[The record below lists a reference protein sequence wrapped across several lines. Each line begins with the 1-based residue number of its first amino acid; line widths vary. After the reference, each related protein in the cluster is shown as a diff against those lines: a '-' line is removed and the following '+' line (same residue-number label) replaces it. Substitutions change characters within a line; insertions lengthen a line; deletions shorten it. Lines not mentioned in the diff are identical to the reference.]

1 MKIMDLRLIEIFHA
15 VMQHRSVTEAARAL
29 GISQPAVSAALK
41 RLEQNVGFVLFRR
54 ESRHIVATAEAHL
67 LHGEAMHALGGF
79 SQLEDT
85 AAGISAGQRGVLTIA
100 SSPGPGIAWLPEI
113 VSRFRRDR
121 PLTQIRLLT
130 RSSDNVRSLVS
141 SRAFDIGIAE
151 PPFDRT
157 NTVLKRYKF
166 PIQCVMPAM
175 HALAAYEAITPN
187 LLEGSDLII
196 TPGSRTSYAAI
207 SRAFE
212 ASGTP
217 FQPAIECEF
226 FAIAL
231 NLAIDGAGICLVD
244 ALSISDTLRRTV
256 NDGGLVVRPFSPA
269 VFYEVGLLRPN
280 IGDLSVLA
288 KQFAKLLDDY
298 VTPHLASKQNF
309 AAAAKT

>member
-1 MKIMDLRLIEIFHA
+1 MDLRLIEIFSA
-15 VMQHRSVTEAARAL
+15 VMQHRSATEAARAL
-29 GISQPAVSAALK
+29 GITQPAVSAALK

-54 ESRHIVATAEAHL
+54 ESRHIVPTSEAHL
-67 LHGEAMHALGGF
+67 LHTEAMHALAGF
-79 SQLEDT
+79 SELEDA

-121 PLTQIRLLT
+121 SGTTIRLLT
-130 RSSDNVRSLVS
+130 RSSDNVRALVT

-157 NTVLKRYKF
+157 STVLKRYRF
-166 PIQCVMPAM
+166 PLHCVLPAS
-175 HALAAYEAITPN
+175 HALAAHEILTPD

-196 TPGSRTSYAAI
+196 TPGSRTSYAGI

-217 FQPAIECEF
+217 FRPAIECEF

-231 NLAIDGAGICLVD
+231 NLVIEGAGICLVD
-244 ALSISDTLRRTV
+244 ALTISDTLKRTR
-256 NDGGLVVRPFSPA
+256 NSAELVVRPFSPS
-269 VFYEVGLLRPN
+269 VFYEVGVLKPN
-280 IGDLSVLA
+280 VGEMSILA
-288 KQFAKLLDDY
+288 AQFLELLDAY
-298 VTPHLASKQNF
+298 TAPQRA
-309 AAAAKT
+309 

>member
-1 MKIMDLRLIEIFHA
+1 MDLRLVEIFNA
-15 VMQHRSVTEAARAL
+15 VMQHQSVTEAARAL
-29 GISQPAVSAALK
+29 GVSQPAVSAALK

-54 ESRHIVATAEAHL
+54 ESRHIVPTAEAHL
-67 LHGEAMHALGGF
+67 LHNEAVHALAGF
-79 SQLEDT
+79 SELEDA

-100 SSPGPGIAWLPEI
+100 SSPSPGIAWLPEI

-121 PLTQIRLLT
+121 AATKIRLLT

-157 NTVLKRYKF
+157 NTVLKRYRF
-166 PIQCVMPAM
+166 PLQCVLPAT
-175 HALAAYEAITPN
+175 HALAAHETLTPD

-196 TPGSRTSYAAI
+196 TSGSRTSYAAI

-212 ASGTP
+212 SSGTP
-217 FQPAIECEF
+217 FHPVIECEF

-231 NLAIDGAGICLVD
+231 NLVIDRAGICLVD
-244 ALSISDTLRRTV
+244 ALSIADTLRRTG
-256 NDGGLVVRPFSPA
+256 NTGALVVRPFSPA

-280 IGDLSVLA
+280 IGELSVLA
-288 KQFAKLLDDY
+288 KQFVKLLDDY
-298 VTPHLASKQNF
+298 VTPHLARANP
-309 AAAAKT
+309 